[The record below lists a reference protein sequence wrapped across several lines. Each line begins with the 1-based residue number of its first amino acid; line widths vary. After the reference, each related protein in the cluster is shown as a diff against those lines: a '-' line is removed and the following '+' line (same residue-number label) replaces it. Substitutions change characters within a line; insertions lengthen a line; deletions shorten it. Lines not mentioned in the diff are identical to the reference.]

1 MNKFDALV
9 DRLLGA
15 GCPVKLLSGLLSEMD
30 VSAENVSEL
39 KNIVNLLEMHEGEI
53 RRLRQSISIGIRQH
67 TLASYSDAL
76 GKKRGKQE

>member
-1 MNKFDALV
+1 MNKIDALV

-39 KNIVNLLEMHEGEI
+39 ENIVNLLEMHEGE
-53 RRLRQSISIGIRQH
+53 SG
-67 TLASYSDAL
+67 
-76 GKKRGKQE
+76 G